1 MSHNSEPLVS
11 VCMITYNHEPYIRQ
25 AIESVLMQQCMFSY
39 ELVIG
44 EDCSRDGTVTICREY
59 ASSHPDVRILPSENN
74 LGMLPNF
81 FRTMV
86 ACSGKYIAFC
96 EGDDYWTDTQKL
108 QKQADFL
115 EKHNEYGMVCTDYSK
130 LFQNDKIIRRNC
142 FKRAGYGNEV
152 RFNDYLTDMS
162 TIGTATVMARK
173 ELITAYLAETDKE
186 TRTRFYVGDSPLWLF
201 IAFRSGIA
209 VMPDETAIYR
219 ILDSSACHITS
230 DTDHYNFVMNGLSTA
245 DYFVSRYGNN
255 DPALTDKIE
264 QKRLKATLFH
274 AFKTMDRTLA
284 GITRDKMMQYRPG
297 LKRRLWIMLMHTGS
311 GNMPANSIISYVLKL
326 LRQGIGLRKKELN

>member
-1 MSHNSEPLVS
+1 MIHNNEPLVS

-25 AIESVLMQQCMFSY
+25 AIESVLMQQCTVSY

-44 EDCSRDGTVTICREY
+44 EDCSSDGTGAICREY
-59 ASSHPDVRILPSENN
+59 ASSHPNVRLLPPENN

-81 FRTMV
+81 FRTME

-96 EGDDYWTDTQKL
+96 EGDDYWTDPQKL

-115 EKHNEYGMVCTDYSK
+115 EKHTESGMVCTDYSK
-130 LFQNDKIIRRNC
+130 LFQNDAIIRRNC
-142 FKRAGYGNEV
+142 FKRAGYRNEV

-173 ELITAYLAETDKE
+173 ELITAYLAETDQE
-186 TRTRFYVGDSPLWLF
+186 TRNRFYVGDSPLWLF
-201 IAFRSGIA
+201 IAARSGIA
-209 VMPDETAIYR
+209 VLHDETAVYR

-230 DTDHYNFVMNGLSTA
+230 DTDHYRFVMNGLSTA

-255 DPALTDKIE
+255 DPALADKIE

-274 AFKTMDRTLA
+274 AFKTMDKTLA
-284 GITRDKMMQYRPG
+284 GITRGKMKKYQPE
-297 LKRRLWIMLMHTGS
+297 LKRRLWSRLMLIGS
-311 GNMPANSIISYVLKL
+311 GNMPANSIITYVLKL
-326 LRQGIGLRKKELN
+326 LRQGIGLRKKELH

>member
-1 MSHNSEPLVS
+1 MSKNIEPLVS

-25 AIESVLMQQCMFSY
+25 AIESILMQRCMFPF

-44 EDCSRDGTVTICREY
+44 EDCSSDGTGDVCREY
-59 ASSHPDVRILPSENN
+59 ASAHTNVRLLPSIEN

-81 FRTMV
+81 FRTIE

-96 EGDDYWTDTQKL
+96 EGDDYWTDPHKL

-115 EKHNEYGMVCTDYSK
+115 DIHTESGMVCTDYSK
-130 LFQNDKIIRRNC
+130 LFHNNGALKRDC
-142 FKRAGYGNEV
+142 LKRAGYGQEI

-173 ELITAYLAETDKE
+173 ELISAYIADTDLE

-201 IAFRSGIA
+201 IAARSGIA
-209 VMPDETAIYR
+209 VLPYETAVYR

-230 DTDHYNFVMNGLSTA
+230 DADHYSFVMNGLATA

-255 DPALTDKIE
+255 DPALLEKIE

-284 GITRDKMMQYRPG
+284 ANTRDKLMSYQPG
-297 LKRRLWIMLMHTGS
+297 LKRRLWSRLMQTGS
-311 GNMPANSIISYVLKL
+311 GSRTANSIINFVLKL
-326 LRQGIGLRKKELN
+326 LRQGIGLRKVETN

>member
-1 MSHNSEPLVS
+1 
-11 VCMITYNHEPYIRQ
+11 MITYNHEPYIRQ
-25 AIESVLMQQCMFSY
+25 AIESILMQQCIFSF

-44 EDCSRDGTVTICREY
+44 EDFSSDETGAICREY
-59 ASSHPDVRILPSENN
+59 ASAHATVRLLPSGKN

-81 FRTMV
+81 FRTIE

-96 EGDDYWTDTQKL
+96 EGDDYWTDPHKL

-115 EKHNEYGMVCTDYSK
+115 EKHTESGMVCTDYSK
-130 LFQNDKIIRRNC
+130 LFQNSGVI
-142 FKRAGYGNEV
+142 KRDCLKKAGYGLEI

-173 ELITAYLAETDKE
+173 ELISAYIAETDQE

-201 IAFRSGIA
+201 IAARSGIA
-209 VMPDETAIYR
+209 VLPYETAVYR

-230 DTDHYNFVMNGLSTA
+230 DADHYRFVMNGLATA

-255 DPALTDKIE
+255 DPILTDAIE

-284 GITRDKMMQYRPG
+284 EKTRYKMMKYRPG
-297 LKRRLWIMLMHTGS
+297 LKRRLWSRFMQIGS
-311 GNMPANSIISYVLKL
+311 GSRTANRVINFVLKL
-326 LRQGIGLRKKELN
+326 LRQGIGLRQEGSN